1 MGDARRLSYVA
12 PVVVTVLVTIV
23 LGALTGGMLWAGF
36 TQPEEAPPLFLLL
49 VLAAV
54 PALIILGTYLA
65 LYQRVKEIQKG
76 EMDDAKKY

>member
-1 MGDARRLSYVA
+1 
-12 PVVVTVLVTIV
+12 
-23 LGALTGGMLWAGF
+23 MLWAGF

-49 VLAAV
+49 ILAAV

>member
-1 MGDARRLSYVA
+1 
-12 PVVVTVLVTIV
+12 
-23 LGALTGGMLWAGF
+23 MLWVGF